1 MAGLSPAHLFIILVV
16 ALIVVGPG
24 KLPEVAAAIGRSVRE
39 FQKATSGITDTV
51 TGAMSGVMAP
61 PANTPQPM
69 QPAPPAQSYYAAG
82 QAYPA
87 PAAPAPVNYPIMG
100 VAAPAPVNYPIMGVA
115 APAPVNYPI
124 MGVAAPAPA
133 APAPTVPAGEPVPN
147 ATEQQPP
154 SSPSVG

>member
-1 MAGLSPAHLFIILVV
+1 LGF
-16 ALIVVGPG
+16 
-24 KLPEVAAAIGRSVRE
+24 
-39 FQKATSGITDTV
+39 
-51 TGAMSGVMAP
+51 
-61 PANTPQPM
+61 
-69 QPAPPAQSYYAAG
+69 
-82 QAYPA
+82 
-87 PAAPAPVNYPIMG
+87 
-100 VAAPAPVNYPIMGVA
+100 A